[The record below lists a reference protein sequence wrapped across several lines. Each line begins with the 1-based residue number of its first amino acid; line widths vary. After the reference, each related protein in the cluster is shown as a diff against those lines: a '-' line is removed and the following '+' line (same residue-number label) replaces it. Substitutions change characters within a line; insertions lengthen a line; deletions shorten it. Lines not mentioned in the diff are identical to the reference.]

1 MKVGGETTFAG
12 SKSISPKMFIC
23 QKGIH
28 SKLMV
33 EEHPY
38 TGDSEK
44 LLQEW
49 DTVRAWTPRSWGHNH
64 HLWLSGPKC
73 VTCILAWESI
83 RQIQMET
90 HSAKHHTSLKDQ
102 CHGRKTR
109 LFYIKEADYTAT
121 QINMWWVIGSW
132 IFKKLAGHYWTIA
145 EMWIWTFYY
154 IIISSW
160 KDWRQAEQGAREDEM
175 VGWYHWFTGHESE
188 QALEDSEGQGSLACC
203 SPRGRRVGHEWAT
216 EQQQIRAVF
225 SERTVSWLWRRMS
238 FLFSHACCS
247 ILGRNGIMPITVPQ
261 MVQQKEYVYM

>member
-1 MKVGGETTFAG
+1 
-12 SKSISPKMFIC
+12 
-23 QKGIH
+23 
-28 SKLMV
+28 
-33 EEHPY
+33 
-38 TGDSEK
+38 
-44 LLQEW
+44 
-49 DTVRAWTPRSWGHNH
+49 
-64 HLWLSGPKC
+64 
-73 VTCILAWESI
+73 
-83 RQIQMET
+83 MET

-145 EMWIWTFYY
+145 EIWIWTFYY

-203 SPRGRRVGHEWAT
+203 SPWGCKESDVTEWLTNNNIRSAWGDCSKRVLYWLP
-216 EQQQIRAVF
+216 
-225 SERTVSWLWRRMS
+225 RTKLLVVVKGWRDKG
-238 FLFSHACCS
+238 LHAAS
-247 ILGRNGIMPITVPQ
+247 RN
-261 MVQQKEYVYM
+261 